1 MVFKGDKC
9 GYNKKGRF
17 KNGKRSNKSATS
29 DLHHLYKM
37 ERMFKTYQ
45 VTNSQKERII
55 LDASLKG
62 NNNMYLN
69 RSFNK
74 SLKSSIKSANS
85 SFNNEHN
92 HKNSFS
98 NSRNSFKNVSPIGKD
113 NSMIQSKLSTS
124 LVMDRSFN
132 TSANN
137 GIPLKKKY
145 KNLEIDTSNVQQ
157 VNDTDSFNM
166 SDLSEVQ

>member
-1 MVFKGDKC
+1 MG
-9 GYNKKGRF
+9 
-17 KNGKRSNKSATS
+17 
-29 DLHHLYKM
+29 
-37 ERMFKTYQ
+37 
-45 VTNSQKERII
+45 NSQKERII

-69 RSFNK
+69 LNRSLNK
-74 SLKSSIKSANS
+74 SLKSTFKSSANNSFHNDKS
-85 SFNNEHN
+85 SFN
-92 HKNSFS
+92 

-113 NSMIQSKLSTS
+113 NSMIQSKLSSS

-132 TSANN
+132 ASANN
-137 GIPLKKKY
+137 GIPRKKQY

-166 SDLSEVQ
+166 SKISEVQ

>member
-9 GYNKKGRF
+9 GYKKGKF

-45 VTNSQKERII
+45 VGNSQKERII

-69 RSFNK
+69 LNRSFNK
-74 SLKSSIKSANS
+74 SLKSSFKSSANN
-85 SFNNEHN
+85 SFHN
-92 HKNSFS
+92 DKNSFN

-113 NSMIQSKLSTS
+113 NSMIQSKLSSS

-132 TSANN
+132 ASANN
-137 GIPLKKKY
+137 AIPRKKQY

-166 SDLSEVQ
+166 SKISEVQ